1 MTIHQ
6 ALREARVSRGISQ
19 QELAASLG
27 LGQRQISDLER
38 AAVDTRLSTLQHVAG
53 ALDLQVMLVPRQL
66 VAIVEGLARGGAEDA
81 HRPMYTLDDDDGDR
95 SA

>member
-1 MTIHQ
+1 MSVHEVLRDARL
-6 ALREARVSRGISQ
+6 ALGLSQ
-19 QELAASLG
+19 QELAVRLE

-53 ALDLQVMLVPRQL
+53 ALDLEVMLVPRQL
-66 VAIVEGLARGGAEDA
+66 VAIVEGLVRGGAEDA
-81 HRPMYTLDDDDGDR
+81 RRPMYALDDDDGDR